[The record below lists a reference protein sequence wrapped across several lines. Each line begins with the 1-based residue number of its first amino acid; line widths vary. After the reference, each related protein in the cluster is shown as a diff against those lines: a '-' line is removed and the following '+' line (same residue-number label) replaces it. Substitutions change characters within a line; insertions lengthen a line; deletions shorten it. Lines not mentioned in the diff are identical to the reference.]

1 MCLPFAALAQGGDKD
16 LRSKA
21 DALFAQGEYAQAMPL
36 YSQLVSLTPDDRELS
51 YRYGTCSLYGGEDK
65 EKAIGFLKYATE
77 GPTPPA
83 LAWYF
88 LGKAYHL
95 TYHFTEALAA
105 YEHYRGTADKKAF
118 AEHPVDALEQQ
129 CRNGRNLLSNLK
141 EIAVHN
147 KVEVAGAEFFRFY
160 DLSDIGGKIVV
171 TPDELKSSL
180 DKKSKVTGLVYLPAR
195 GGPIYF
201 SSYGKDGKTGRDIY
215 RTELLPTGEFATPV
229 KLAGYINTN
238 EDEDYACMAPD
249 GRSFYFSSKGHNS
262 MGGYDVFRST
272 YDKASDV
279 FGPPENL
286 DFAVNTPDDDMFY
299 LVDAEG
305 KEACFASGRDSKQGM
320 LHVYRVGTTQA
331 PINITVLKGT
341 FASQFDPADRKARIV
356 VEDALTREQVA
367 DVRTDINGDYVL
379 ALPRGG
385 KYKFMVQAGPS
396 GRTHAGMVELPR
408 AEQPQAFRQE
418 MRLIDQ
424 GGEKLMIKNYFEAPL
439 QEDII
444 ALALDEIKRRARLD
458 VNGSQPVAQQPED
471 RKPTGDVMTRA
482 GFTGDRTPQDAVRL
496 AQEDATALA
505 AQARQEDEQARAAY
519 ALALAGTDEAEQ
531 AADRAKE
538 LVAQA
543 DAATDEAKKNE
554 RMMEAARERQRSRE
568 ANTRARA
575 AYRTAQDLDVAR
587 LATQQR
593 SERAAQLST
602 TLAKAVEAGNDEST
616 LSALQQLKVR
626 LDERDGPAAQADAAE
641 RIRRTASEKEKEAA
655 RKLQQA
661 NARRDEENELAD
673 RIGRSKR
680 EATEAKGK
688 RKEDLTKEIAQLE
701 EQQRF
706 LREEVGQAFTKA
718 KEAEREAAMARGQ
731 AGLMT
736 HLSTQAGAV
745 PAEAPDAAKIAALG
759 ERIGANET
767 RIAATAVDERYDAA
781 IAEPAAAV
789 EQRTF
794 DWGRTDAVAEQTT
807 PSRPTEAAQ
816 RTPEQRTAR
825 TGTTA
830 ADAPVA
836 VPKEAT
842 AGIPVKPAA
851 DAPVRN
857 DRPAEE
863 RPGTTSPVP
872 ARAPTETASMHG
884 IATPDSAHGGNAAE
898 EGAGTVPA
906 SVAGT
911 ERPAESTAT
920 PAADDPE
927 EEAFLLA
934 NQLAELHQL
943 RLVEKDKV
951 RQDSLDRAI
960 AGTEQRMRRTQRTE
974 APAQEVE
981 PPSEEAGILAPEHPE
996 FDLAALEFDPA
1007 MLDSLLLEDIYPGF
1021 LHDRRRIMTNQEDPE
1036 RGISLHGLEMML
1048 VDSIDAQVR
1057 RQLATL
1063 EKAPGKASVVLP
1075 RLERLRT
1082 LKQAHLKEATAVLE
1096 QANAAAV
1103 PAPAASVTTAP
1114 TPHNDSYIAVASRP
1128 DRIYESVIDHRSPNV
1143 TEAVALKDK
1152 DLERMM
1158 RMEET
1163 IDSLETVLD
1172 GMPGGKAWDKLRQ
1185 RTDRLIDDHLIL
1197 RTELGQRMGH
1207 VMSAEFAAAKD
1218 STEALAK
1225 RSAAKGFA
1233 PDEPL
1238 LKKAQGMEGEAAG
1251 AMLDAAALRKRAERT
1266 ENIVV
1271 RDSLYRKAYAA
1282 ELDALRTMD
1291 RAQTVRSYMLSEGFQ
1306 PGEDIAYALVER
1318 RLFDRSTTPQTWAA
1332 SEGTPAA
1339 MAPVVAPPAPVV
1351 RTPEPPIT
1359 TARQAQERSAQL
1371 ERGSLDLQARAV
1383 AQRDSAATARGQQQQ
1398 RLTQR
1403 ADASRHLSDSLHAEA
1418 QRMDALAQRLG
1429 EEERV
1434 TAERETLKQRLA
1446 GYYFL
1451 SAEEQTLVLQEEDH
1465 SRYFQAKVKSL
1476 DQRAHAGADLAQADS
1491 SAKLAGDLAR
1501 QATALR
1507 QPQAGS
1513 TVPQEQRMQEAAA
1526 LDMRAARL
1534 TTQADS
1540 LRNSAR
1546 NLDQAAS
1553 VNDAQAAVL
1562 LQGLPEERS
1571 TAIMAMEQRTR
1582 RPGTAA
1588 IAAPLPTLVPIAT
1601 PQPAAPVVAI
1611 APPPASKEPEA
1622 PATSVPEQPVV
1633 RTDGPVAVVPPP
1645 ATTGSQ
1651 HPAAPASEPVKPS
1664 TAPANAP
1671 AASAPPPAASASV
1684 PAAIPASRP
1693 TPTEPVATERPRPAV
1708 RTPEPP
1714 APVAPAAGTTLANDV
1729 FDLGEGVAKRSGP
1742 IAVDAPMPQG
1752 IVFKVQIGAFRKALG
1767 EDAFS
1772 DMTPVAGEHTGNGLI
1787 RYTAGMFTSAES
1799 ATKASQQVRERG
1811 YRDAFVVAYQD
1822 GKRIPLQQARRLVQ
1836 GLSPVPG
1843 PDERPVTARPPA
1855 VITPPAAQPPV
1866 AAPAEEAVLASYP
1879 ASAEQVLAA
1888 FKPAPDASAYYNDPS
1903 AAPAKQVETI
1913 RGLFFT
1919 VQVGVYSKPT
1929 ALDRLFN
1936 ITPLNSERTET
1947 GKIRYT
1953 TGIFLDLDR
1962 AKARKDGTVALGVT
1976 DAFVTAYLNGKRIP
1990 MRDARA
1996 LLARFGTA
2004 VLADPALVTH

>member
-1 MCLPFAALAQGGDKD
+1 MMTRSTGIGFLVCLPFAALAQGGGKD
-16 LRSKA
+16 LRTKA

-129 CRNGRNLLSNLK
+129 CRNGKNLLSNLK

-180 DKKSKVTGLVYLPAR
+180 DKKSKITGLVYLPAK

-286 DFAVNTPDDDMFY
+286 DFAVNTPDDDVFY

-341 FASQFDPADRKARIV
+341 FASQFDPADRKAHIV

-424 GGEKLMIKNYFEAPL
+424 GGEKLMIKNYFDTPL

-458 VNGSQPVAQQPED
+458 VNGSQPMAQQPVEQ
-471 RKPTGDVMTRA
+471 KPTGDVMTRA

-496 AQEDATALA
+496 AQEDATALTG
-505 AQARQEDEQARAAY
+505 QARQEGEQARAAY

-531 AADRAKE
+531 AADRAKD

-543 DAATDEAKKNE
+543 GTATDEAKKNE
-554 RMMEAARERQRSRE
+554 LMMQAARERQRSRE

-575 AYRTAQDLDVAR
+575 AYRTAQDLDAAR

-593 SERAAQLST
+593 GERAAQLST

-616 LSALQQLKVR
+616 LTALQQLKAR
-626 LDERDGPAAQADAAE
+626 LDERDGPTAQADAAE
-641 RIRRTASEKEKEAA
+641 RTRRAASEKEKEAA

-680 EATEAKGK
+680 EAEEAKGK
-688 RKEDLTKEIAQLE
+688 RKEDLAKEIAQLE

-706 LREEVGQAFTKA
+706 LREEAGQAFAKA

-736 HLSTQAGAV
+736 HLSTQAGAA

-781 IAEPAAAV
+781 IAVPAAVA

-794 DWGRTDAVAEQTT
+794 DWGRTDAVADQAA

-816 RTPEQRTAR
+816 RDPEQRTTR
-825 TGTTA
+825 TGTA
-830 ADAPVA
+830 AAEAPAAAPVD
-836 VPKEAT
+836 AT

-863 RPGTTSPVP
+863 RPATASPVP

-884 IATPDSAHGGNAAE
+884 IATPDSAHGGNATE
-898 EGAGTVPA
+898 EGTGTASASAAGTDRSA
-906 SVAGT
+906 
-911 ERPAESTAT
+911 ERTAT
-920 PAADDPE
+920 PEADEPE

-960 AGTEQRMRRTQRTE
+960 AGTEQRMRRTQHTE
-974 APAQEVE
+974 APIEE
-981 PPSEEAGILAPEHPE
+981 PEPSSEEAGIPAPERPE

-1021 LHDRRRIMTNQEDPE
+1021 FHDRRRIMTNQEDPE

-1063 EKAPGKASVVLP
+1063 EKAPEKASVVLP
-1075 RLERLRT
+1075 RMERLRT
-1082 LKQAHLKEATAVLE
+1082 LKQARLKEATVLLE
-1096 QANAAAV
+1096 QANAAAAPV
-1103 PAPAASVTTAP
+1103 PAAPVATAP

-1128 DRIYESVIDHRSPNV
+1128 DRIYESVIDHRSPKV

-1207 VMSAEFAAAKD
+1207 VMNDEFAAAKD

-1271 RDSLYRKAYAA
+1271 RDSLYRQAYAA
-1282 ELDALRTMD
+1282 ELGALRTMD
-1291 RAQTVRSYMLSEGFQ
+1291 RAQTVRSYMLSDGFQ

-1318 RLFDRSTTPQTWAA
+1318 RLFDRSTTSQTWAA

-1339 MAPVVAPPAPVV
+1339 MAPVTAAPVV
-1351 RTPEPPIT
+1351 RTPAPPAPVT
-1359 TARQAQERSAQL
+1359 TAQQARERSAEL
-1371 ERGSLDLQARAV
+1371 ERGSQDLQARAT
-1383 AQRDSAATARGQQQQ
+1383 AQRDSAATVRGQQQQ
-1398 RLTQR
+1398 RMAQR
-1403 ADASRHLSDSLHAEA
+1403 AEASRHRSDSLHAEA
-1418 QRMDALAQRLG
+1418 QRMDVLAQRLG

-1434 TAERETLKQRLA
+1434 TAERETLKKRLA

-1476 DQRAHAGADLAQADS
+1476 DQRARAGADLAQADS
-1491 SAKLAGDLAR
+1491 SAKLAAELVRKA
-1501 QATALR
+1501 AALR
-1507 QPQAGS
+1507 QPPAGNAA
-1513 TVPQEQRMQEAAA
+1513 PQEQRLQEAAA
-1526 LDMRAARL
+1526 LDTRAARL
-1534 TTQADS
+1534 TAQADS
-1540 LRNSAR
+1540 LRNAAR
-1546 NLDQAAS
+1546 NLDQAAT

-1562 LQGLPEERS
+1562 LQGLPEDRS

-1588 IAAPLPTLVPIAT
+1588 IAAPLPSPVPT
-1601 PQPAAPVVAI
+1601 SRPEPPAPVVA
-1611 APPPASKEPEA
+1611 AVTPPAAKEPVTPTGA
-1622 PATSVPEQPVV
+1622 APEQPVV
-1633 RTDGPVAVVPPP
+1633 RTDGPVAVVPSP
-1645 ATTGSQ
+1645 AAAEPS
-1651 HPAAPASEPVKPS
+1651 HPAAPAPEPAKPA
-1664 TAPANAP
+1664 TAPVSTP
-1671 AASAPPPAASASV
+1671 VVSTPPPAA
-1684 PAAIPASRP
+1684 PASRP
-1693 TPTEPVATERPRPAV
+1693 TTAPMQPVATERP
-1708 RTPEPP
+1708 
-1714 APVAPAAGTTLANDV
+1714 
-1729 FDLGEGVAKRSGP
+1729 
-1742 IAVDAPMPQG
+1742 
-1752 IVFKVQIGAFRKALG
+1752 
-1767 EDAFS
+1767 
-1772 DMTPVAGEHTGNGLI
+1772 
-1787 RYTAGMFTSAES
+1787 
-1799 ATKASQQVRERG
+1799 
-1811 YRDAFVVAYQD
+1811 
-1822 GKRIPLQQARRLVQ
+1822 
-1836 GLSPVPG
+1836 
-1843 PDERPVTARPPA
+1843 
-1855 VITPPAAQPPV
+1855 QP
-1866 AAPAEEAVLASYP
+1866 
-1879 ASAEQVLAA
+1879 
-1888 FKPAPDASAYYNDPS
+1888 
-1903 AAPAKQVETI
+1903 
-1913 RGLFFT
+1913 
-1919 VQVGVYSKPT
+1919 
-1929 ALDRLFN
+1929 
-1936 ITPLNSERTET
+1936 
-1947 GKIRYT
+1947 
-1953 TGIFLDLDR
+1953 
-1962 AKARKDGTVALGVT
+1962 
-1976 DAFVTAYLNGKRIP
+1976 
-1990 MRDARA
+1990 
-1996 LLARFGTA
+1996 
-2004 VLADPALVTH
+2004 

>member
-16 LRSKA
+16 LRTKA

-77 GPTPPA
+77 GPAPPA

-95 TYHFTEALAA
+95 TYHFAEALAA

-129 CRNGRNLLSNLK
+129 CRNGKNLLSNLK

-180 DKKSKVTGLVYLPAR
+180 DKKSKITGLVYLPAK

-286 DFAVNTPDDDMFY
+286 DFAVNTPDDDVFY

-341 FASQFDPADRKARIV
+341 FASQFDPADRKAHIV

-367 DVRTDINGDYVL
+367 DVSTDINGDYVL

-424 GGEKLMIKNYFEAPL
+424 GGEKLMIKNYFDAPL

-458 VNGSQPVAQQPED
+458 VNGSQPVAQRPAEE
-471 RKPTGDVMTRA
+471 KPTGDVMTRA

-496 AQEDATALA
+496 AQEDAAALT
-505 AQARQEDEQARAAY
+505 AQARQEGEQARAAY
-519 ALALAGTDEAEQ
+519 TLALAGTEEAEQ
-531 AADRAKE
+531 AADRAKD

-543 DAATDEAKKNE
+543 GASDEAKKNE
-554 RMMEAARERQRSRE
+554 LMMQAARERQRSRE

-575 AYRTAQDLDVAR
+575 AYRTAQDLDAAR
-587 LATQQR
+587 LATEQR
-593 SERAAQLST
+593 GERAAQLST
-602 TLAKAVEAGNDEST
+602 TLAKAVETRNDEST
-616 LSALQQLKVR
+616 LAALQQLKAR
-626 LDERDGPAAQADAAE
+626 LDERDGPSAQADAAE

-655 RKLQQA
+655 KKLQQA

-680 EATEAKGK
+680 GMEEAKGK
-688 RKEDLTKEIAQLE
+688 RKEDLAKEIAQLE

-731 AGLMT
+731 AGLMM
-736 HLSTQAGAV
+736 HLSTQAGTV
-745 PAEAPDAAKIAALG
+745 PAEAPDAAKIAGLG
-759 ERIGANET
+759 ERIGANEA
-767 RIAATAVDERYDAA
+767 RIAATTVDERYDAA
-781 IAEPAAAV
+781 VAEPAAAI

-794 DWGRTDAVAEQTT
+794 DWGRTDAVADVAT

-816 RTPEQRTAR
+816 RAPEQRTTR
-825 TGTTA
+825 TTTA
-830 ADAPVA
+830 AADALATAPVD
-836 VPKEAT
+836 AT
-842 AGIPVKPAA
+842 AGVPVKPAA
-851 DAPVRN
+851 DAPVRK
-857 DRPAEE
+857 DPPAEE
-863 RPGTTSPVP
+863 RPATTASQVP

-898 EGAGTVPA
+898 EGSETA
-906 SVAGT
+906 SGSASGKD
-911 ERPAESTAT
+911 RPAESAST
-920 PAADDPE
+920 PEADDPE

-934 NQLAELHQL
+934 NQLAELRQL

-960 AGTEQRMRRTQRTE
+960 AGTEQRMRRTQRAE
-974 APAQEVE
+974 APTAEAE
-981 PPSEEAGILAPEHPE
+981 PPSEEAGILAPERPE

-1007 MLDSLLLEDIYPGF
+1007 MLDSLLLEDLYPGF

-1057 RQLATL
+1057 RQLAML
-1063 EKAPGKASVVLP
+1063 EKAPEKASVVLP

-1082 LKQAHLKEATAVLE
+1082 LKQAHLKDATALLE
-1096 QANAAAV
+1096 QANAAAA
-1103 PAPAASVTTAP
+1103 PAPAAPVATAP

-1128 DRIYESVIDHRSPNV
+1128 DRIYESVIDHRSPKV
-1143 TEAVALKDK
+1143 AEAVALKDK

-1163 IDSLETVLD
+1163 IDSLETALD

-1207 VMSAEFAAAKD
+1207 VMNDEFAAAKD

-1225 RSAAKGFA
+1225 RSATKGFA

-1271 RDSLYRKAYAA
+1271 RDSLYRQAYAA
-1282 ELDALRTMD
+1282 ELGALRTMD
-1291 RAQTVRSYMLSEGFQ
+1291 RAQTVRSYMLSDDFR

-1318 RLFDRSTTPQTWAA
+1318 RLFDRSITPRTWAA

-1339 MAPVVAPPAPVV
+1339 MAPVAAPSAPVV
-1351 RTPEPPIT
+1351 RTPEPPAPVT
-1359 TARQAQERSAQL
+1359 TAQQARERSAQL
-1371 ERGSLDLQARAV
+1371 ERGSLELQARAV
-1383 AQRDSAATARGQQQQ
+1383 AQRDSAATVRGQQQQ
-1398 RLTQR
+1398 RMAQR
-1403 ADASRHLSDSLHAEA
+1403 AEASRHLSDSLHVEA

-1429 EEERV
+1429 EEEHV
-1434 TAERETLKQRLA
+1434 TAERETLKKRLA
-1446 GYYFL
+1446 DYYFL
-1451 SAEEQTLVLQEEDH
+1451 SAEEQTLVVQEEDH

-1476 DQRAHAGADLAQADS
+1476 DQRVRAGADLAQADS
-1491 SAKLAGDLAR
+1491 STKRATELAR
-1501 QATALR
+1501 QATTLR
-1507 QPQAGS
+1507 RPQAGG

-1526 LDMRAARL
+1526 LDARAARL
-1534 TTQADS
+1534 TAQADS

-1546 NLDQAAS
+1546 NLDQAAT

-1588 IAAPLPTLVPIAT
+1588 IAAPLPSLAPIGR
-1601 PQPAAPVVAI
+1601 PQPAAPVVAT
-1611 APPPASKEPEA
+1611 AVPATAQPPASREPGP
-1622 PATSVPEQPVV
+1622 PAASVPEQPVV
-1633 RTDGPVAVVPPP
+1633 HVDGPVAMVPPP
-1645 ATTGSQ
+1645 AATEPQ

-1664 TAPANAP
+1664 TAPPPDAP
-1671 AASAPPPAASASV
+1671 ASV
-1684 PAAIPASRP
+1684 SSTIPASRTTT
-1693 TPTEPVATERPRPAV
+1693 TPMQPVATERPQPTV

-1714 APVAPAAGTTLANDV
+1714 ASVAPVAGTTLANDV
-1729 FDLGEGVAKRSGP
+1729 FTLGEGVAKRSGP

-1752 IVFKVQIGAFRKALG
+1752 VVFKVQIGAFRKALG
-1767 EDAFS
+1767 EEAFS
-1772 DMTPVAGEHTGNGLI
+1772 DMTPVTGEHTGNGLI

-1843 PDERPVTARPPA
+1843 PDEQPIAARPPA

-1866 AAPAEEAVLASYP
+1866 TAPAEEAVLASYP

-1888 FKPAPDASAYYNDPS
+1888 FRPAPDATAYYNDPS

-1962 AKARKDGTVALGVT
+1962 AKARKEGTVALGVT

-2004 VLADPALVTH
+2004 VLADPALVTR